1 MISGKAPYYSS
12 YRQRRT
18 VFLTIPT
25 PLSDRIQMP
34 DNSLYVNTE
43 SGIRKSGGGYS
54 SSVNTRSGASLLDS
68 CCCCCDCC
76 CCCCCCGC
84 SIPSSYCS
92 DIALPFRAMS
102 EHFVMDKTLSNSGSS
117 LKRNVTIPSK
127 TEIKHKLPFGGLIHY
142 ASPENAAEAACSSK
156 TEEKLSRVNKLHN
169 ATRQTTVTIPFF
181 PQPFP

>member
-1 MISGKAPYYSS
+1 MISGIAPYYSS
-12 YRQRRT
+12 YRQLRT
-18 VFLTIPT
+18 VFLTIPA

-43 SGIRKSGGGYS
+43 SGIRKSGGGGNS

-68 CCCCCDCC
+68 CCCCCCG
-76 CCCCCCGC
+76 CCCCGC

-102 EHFVMDKTLSNSGSS
+102 EHFVMNKTLSNARSS
-117 LKRNVTIPSK
+117 IKRNDSIPSK
-127 TEIKHKLPFGGLIHY
+127 TETMHKLPFGELMH
-142 ASPENAAEAACSSK
+142 SVSSENSADFFSSTR
-156 TEEKLSRVNKLHN
+156 TEKSLLRVKKLHD
-169 ATRQTTVTIPFF
+169 ATRRTQVAIPFF

>member
-1 MISGKAPYYSS
+1 MISGIAPYYSS

-18 VFLTIPT
+18 VFLTIPA

-43 SGIRKSGGGYS
+43 SGIRKSGGGNS
-54 SSVNTRSGASLLDS
+54 SSVNTQSGASLLDA
-68 CCCCCDCC
+68 CC

-84 SIPSSYCS
+84 CCCDHSILLFYCS
-92 DIALPFRAMS
+92 DIALTFRAMS
-102 EHFVMDKTLSNSGSS
+102 EHFVMNKTLSNARSS
-117 LKRNVTIPSK
+117 IKRNDSIPSK
-127 TEIKHKLPFGGLIHY
+127 TETKHKLPFGGLIHY

-169 ATRQTTVTIPFF
+169 ATRQTTVAIPFF